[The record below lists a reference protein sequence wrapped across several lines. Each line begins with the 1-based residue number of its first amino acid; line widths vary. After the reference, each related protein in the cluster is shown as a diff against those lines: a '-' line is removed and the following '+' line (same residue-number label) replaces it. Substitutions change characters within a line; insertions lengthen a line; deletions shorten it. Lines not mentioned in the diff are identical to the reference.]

1 MGFESLWSVEQIFL
15 TLTFFFNKMT
25 KIVNS
30 NNVATLRQQIA
41 QTVLPVAVGENPG
54 DTFLVPASTILSQT
68 DFPIEENLKKL
79 LSGNTGKKLMGVEAP
94 ATLPQGNLLQA
105 LKMLTFNVAA
115 AIMAADPAALQFDR
129 EGLTDDEVWELQTMA
144 AADWIKDEAPAAEA
158 AEKAAET
165 TEEAAPEITGEQPL
179 VETEVTSLEEQV
191 AENPAVE
198 AGAETVQ
205 ATLKEMGVEVAS
217 PGAAL
222 IIADAM
228 VRQRDV
234 NNASVALTQAAEKTV
249 EKAEELFSELKK
261 QLRAVQLINNEAAET
276 VTEILAKHNLALP
289 SNTESSNTEV
299 AAAEETAA

>member
-1 MGFESLWSVEQIFL
+1 
-15 TLTFFFNKMT
+15 MT
-25 KIVNS
+25 KVVNS
-30 NNVATLRQQIA
+30 INVATLRQQIA

-54 DTFLVPASTILSQT
+54 DTFLVPASTILNQT
-68 DFPIEENLKKL
+68 DFPVEENLKKL

-94 ATLPQGNLLQA
+94 ASLPQGNLLQA
-105 LKMLTFNVAA
+105 LKMLTFNVAE

-144 AADWIKDEAPAAEA
+144 VADWIKNETPAATTEEAAEA
-158 AEKAAET
+158 AEEPAEKVDPGIV
-165 TEEAAPEITGEQPL
+165 AEQPL
-179 VETEVTSLEEQV
+179 VETETPSLEEQV

-205 ATLKEMGVEVAS
+205 ATLKEMGVETAS

-228 VRQRDV
+228 IRQRDV
-234 NNASVALTQAAEKTV
+234 NNASTALAQAAEKTV
-249 EKAEELFSELKK
+249 EKAEELFLELKK

-289 SNTESSNTEV
+289 SNTEV
-299 AAAEETAA
+299 AAEEATA